1 MYKIVETTIIEKR
14 RELLTK
20 IKIISHLN
28 KIISESNPD
37 TIIIN
42 IKDFIDNE
50 LEKIEKET
58 KILNNIQDEYLKN
71 K

>member
-1 MYKIVETTIIEKR
+1 MYKIVETIIIEKR

-28 KIISESNPD
+28 KIIGESNPD

-42 IKDFIDNE
+42 IKDFINNE
-50 LEKIEKET
+50 LEKINKET